1 MSEDQPV
8 RRIDR
13 SELEKNNGKDG
24 QPAYVAVEGK
34 VYDLSPSQLWDGG
47 SHMNTHEA
55 GNELSLAIQAAPHGV
70 EVFEKF
76 ETVGE
81 LAEVEESKPSEFPHP
96 PAFLNRILREHPH
109 PVSVHFPIALSITGA
124 LFTFL
129 ALVMSSPMLARV
141 ALYNVMVATIATPF
155 AITAG
160 VLSWYYN
167 YGAIWT
173 SIYRKKAFLSAQ
185 LVVLQLTALIVYGLA
200 VRGSGMAGTWYWVY
214 SLLVM
219 ALAPTV
225 MGLGYLGGKIT
236 FPR

>member
-8 RRIDR
+8 RKIDR

-34 VYDLSPSQLWDGG
+34 VYDLSSSQLWDGG

-55 GNELSLAIQAAPHGV
+55 GKELSLAIQAAPHGM
-70 EVFEKF
+70 EVLEKF
-76 ETVGE
+76 GTVGE
-81 LAEVEESKPSEFPHP
+81 LAEVEESKPSEFPQP
-96 PAFLNRILREHPH
+96 PALLDRILREHPH
-109 PVSVHFPIALSITGA
+109 PVSVHFPIALSITSA

-129 ALVMSSPMLARV
+129 ALITSNSMLAKV
-141 ALYNVMVATIATPF
+141 ALYNVIVATIATPF

-160 VLSWYYN
+160 ALSWYYN
-167 YGAIWT
+167 YGAVWT
-173 SIYRKKAFLSAQ
+173 SIYRKKTFLSAQ
-185 LVVLQLTALIVYGLA
+185 LVILQLAALVIYVSA
-200 VRGSGMAGTWYWVY
+200 VRGSGMAGTWYWIY
-214 SLLVM
+214 SFLVL